1 MSDSA
6 ARGGPLAG
14 IRVIDLSR
22 LAPGPYASMLL
33 ADLGAEVIA
42 VTGGR
47 AGQVPADFARG
58 KRFVHLN
65 LKHPASRR
73 ALHRLAATA
82 DVLIEGFRPGVA
94 DRLGAGYPEL
104 SQVNPRLVYCS
115 VTGYDPAG
123 RTPRPPGTTST
134 TWPSPACSARS
145 GRRAG
150 SRCPRSTWSP
160 TWPAAVCWP
169 RSASARRS
177 SSGTAPGT
185 ASGSTPR

>member
-1 MSDSA
+1 VSDPAAA

-65 LKHPASRR
+65 LKHPASR
-73 ALHRLAATA
+73 
-82 DVLIEGFRPGVA
+82 
-94 DRLGAGYPEL
+94 
-104 SQVNPRLVYCS
+104 
-115 VTGYDPAG
+115 PA
-123 RTPRPPGTTST
+123 
-134 TWPSPACSARS
+134 
-145 GRRAG
+145 
-150 SRCPRSTWSP
+150 
-160 TWPAAVCWP
+160 
-169 RSASARRS
+169 
-177 SSGTAPGT
+177 
-185 ASGSTPR
+185 

>member
-6 ARGGPLAG
+6 GGPLAG

-22 LAPGPYASMLL
+22 LAPGPYGSMLL

-42 VTGGR
+42 ITGGR

-65 LKHPASRR
+65 LKHPASRQ
-73 ALHRLAATA
+73 ALHRLVATA

-94 DRLGAGYPEL
+94 DRLGAGYAEL

-115 VTGYDPAG
+115 VTGYDPEGPGAQAAG
-123 RTPRPPGTTST
+123 HDINYLAVTGLLGSM
-134 TWPSPACSARS
+134 
-145 GRRAG
+145 GRRTAP
-150 SRCPRSTWSP
+150 RRRRSTWWP

-169 RSASARRS
+169 RSASAPRW
-177 SSGTAPGT
+177 SSGTVPGT
-185 ASGSTPR
+185 GSGSRPR

>member
-1 MSDSA
+1 VSDSA
-6 ARGGPLAG
+6 AAASGPAAGGPLAG

-22 LAPGPYASMLL
+22 LAPGPYGSMLL

-47 AGQVPADFARG
+47 AGQVPADYSRG

-65 LKHPASRR
+65 LKQPASRE
-73 ALHRLAATA
+73 ALHRLVATA

-94 DRLGAGYPEL
+94 DRLGAGYAEL

-123 RTPRPPGTTST
+123 
-134 TWPSPACSARS
+134 
-145 GRRAG
+145 
-150 SRCPRSTWSP
+150 
-160 TWPAAVCWP
+160 PAAEAAGHDINYLAVTGLLGAMGP
-169 RSASARRS
+169 AGGPPALPLNLVADLAGGRGAVGRARAAR
-177 SSGTAPGT
+177 AVPG
-185 ASGSTPR
+185 